1 MIKKGSQIDF
11 EMSLIVVWTKCEFR
25 DSNGKGCSRDNGE
38 STYAGPLNPLLA
50 NQPVAS
56 EFLRAAVTPQF
67 NLSFSFVSR
76 VSKHLI
82 EFIAIE
88 S

>member
-1 MIKKGSQIDF
+1 MKIVKLGGSGFDTSALISIQCGVTFEFTWID
-11 EMSLIVVWTKCEFR
+11 L
-25 DSNGKGCSRDNGE
+25 
-38 STYAGPLNPLLA
+38 ALNSLLA

-88 S
+88 YLKRVR